1 MKRLRLLWIGVVF
14 LFLCAQAMASPPVA
28 PPPEGFL
35 ITSETNFAGEG
46 KLTESEKFNWRYFE
60 GVGNIGA
67 ETVAMRCQGDPVCL
81 KEWYDY
87 FSLILPVEPDVAA
100 DIADRYIQEQGF
112 QQGAEIAYQQ
122 DYLGI
127 DGNTVF
133 IKNFKA
139 DSHNA
144 PNLTVDKQIAFEA
157 SAGGKGYATHL
168 EKVGL
173 SVVSQGGKLDL
184 VGGSGAG
191 LLTLCPWAGS
201 GNRATTRAT
210 TNNGCGGLPESGCGT
225 PSRQGC
231 DYPATNEGIAA
242 GSSFKVTNIT
252 GFTSITSVTSTD
264 VPALAYAVRAPS
276 GRGHIE
282 AGFVVELFEG
292 AGCWGQRDLFCYICS
307 DCEPAPTGRM
317 IQDPVPPVASRV
329 QYAEHATADG
339 VWSFTK
345 QVSYRSVMLGGA
357 SSGTTFPFNQVP

>member
-127 DGNTVF
+127 DGKTVF

-144 PNLTVDKQIAFEA
+144 PNLTVDKQIGFEA

-173 SVVSQGGKLDL
+173 SVVSQGGQLDSG
-184 VGGSGAG
+184 VGGSAAG
-191 LLTLCPWAGS
+191 LLTLCPWGGS
-201 GNRATTRAT
+201 GNRAT
-210 TNNGCGGLPESGCGT
+210 TNNGCGECGCLPESGCGT

-252 GFTSITSVTSTD
+252 GFTSNTSVTSTD

-292 AGCWGQRDLFCYICS
+292 AGCWRQRDLFCYMGCCDFQS
-307 DCEPAPTGRM
+307 DM
-317 IQDPVPPVASRV
+317 MVQDPVPPVSSRTSYKEYAS
-329 QYAEHATADG
+329 ADG

-345 QVSYRSVMLGGA
+345 QVSYRSLMPAGA
-357 SSGTTFPFNQVP
+357 SSSSGTFPFNQVP